1 MHDLDLT
8 SGQAAIAWSGD
19 VPWHGLGQRLTADA
33 SLETWTREAGLEYDI
48 QARRVGYFPN
58 ANQETGELGEPTL
71 IPNLVSLIRSDT
83 KAHLA
88 TASERYK
95 IVQPKAVME
104 FFRDLTSQ
112 NKLKMECAGA
122 LRSGAIYW
130 ALARMD
136 DAFNLSKDDVI
147 LPYVLLATSC
157 DGSRATTASFTS
169 VRVVCWNTLSHAM
182 NERGTAAN
190 TRVRVPHNSVF
201 DEQKVKTDMGL
212 LDGSWQDFQ
221 KKAQQL
227 SKAKVT
233 QAEVTEFMVN
243 LLTKT
248 NKSKQNDPTGMNAD
262 EISERLK
269 AMPTVIKALDIYEN
283 GVGQQTKSAKGTAWG
298 MVNAISRIYDH
309 ETKAITQSSRLHSTW
324 FGAGARTKRAAL
336 QAAMEF
342 VK

>member
-48 QARRVGYFPN
+48 LARRVGYFPN
-58 ANQETGELGEPTL
+58 ADQKTGELGEPTL

-83 KAHLA
+83 NAHLA

-157 DGSRATTASFTS
+157 DGSLATTASFTS

-182 NERGTAAN
+182 NERGAAAN
-190 TRVRVPHNSVF
+190 TRVRVPHNSIF
-201 DEQKVKTDMGL
+201 DERKVKTDMGL

-227 SKAKVT
+227 AKVRVT

-243 LLTKT
+243 LLTK
-248 NKSKQNDPTGMNAD
+248 NKRGQRDSTGLNGE
-262 EISERLK
+262 EIDERLK

-298 MVNAISRIYDH
+298 MVNAISRMYDF
-309 ETKAITQSSRLHSTW
+309 ETNSKSQAQRLHSTW
-324 FGAGARTKRAAL
+324 FGAGARTKKAAL

>member
-8 SGQAAIAWSGD
+8 SGQAAIAWSGN

-33 SLETWTREAGLEYDI
+33 SLEVWTREAGLEYDI

-157 DGSRATTASFTS
+157 DGSLATTASFTS
-169 VRVVCWNTLSHAM
+169 VRVVCWNTLSYAM
-182 NERGTAAN
+182 NERGAAAN

-221 KKAQQL
+221 KKAEQL
-227 SKAKVT
+227 AKVRVT

-243 LLTKT
+243 LLTK
-248 NKSKQNDPTGMNAD
+248 NKRDQRDSTGLNAE
-262 EISERLK
+262 EIDERLK

-298 MVNAISRIYDH
+298 VTNAISRMYDH
-309 ETKAITQSSRLHSTW
+309 ETKAISQSSRLHSTW
-324 FGAGARTKRAAL
+324 FGAGARMKK
-336 QAAMEF
+336 QAMTNAINQF
-342 VK
+342 L